1 MLINIQ
7 DLTKSYYI
15 NGRNNIVLNNFDFAL
30 DDHEFVA
37 IKGRSGCGKS
47 TLLRIIGLMDK
58 FDSGCFEFNGENIK
72 NMSDRQLSRIR
83 SREIGFVFQNFD
95 LIPEYTI
102 LENLEMPLGYA
113 GIRKKER
120 RRRALEIMKRFEL
133 TDKLKYYPDQL
144 SGGQQQRIAI
154 ARAVINSPKLILADE
169 PTGNLDK
176 ENTGLVMN
184 LFKELYD
191 SGISIIVVTHDECT
205 ASFAERVMFLD

>member
-7 DLTKSYYI
+7 NLTKSYYI
-15 NGRNNIVLNNFDFAL
+15 NGKNNIVLNNFNFAL
-30 DDHEFVA
+30 DDHEFIA

-58 FDSGCFEFNGENIK
+58 FDSGSFEFNGENVK
-72 NMSDRQLSRIR
+72 NMGDHQLSKIR
-83 SREIGFVFQNFD
+83 SREIGFVFQNFN

-120 RRRALEIMKRFEL
+120 RGRVVEIMKRFRM
-133 TDKLKYYPDQL
+133 TDKLKHYPGQL

-154 ARAVINSPKLILADE
+154 ARAVINAPRLILADE

-176 ENTGLVMN
+176 ENTGLVMD

-191 SGISIIVVTHDECT
+191 NGISIIVVTHDDYT
-205 ASFAERVMFLD
+205 ASFADSVMVLN